1 VWKKFRHPDSFSKE
15 FSEKEFFLLASFRR
29 CKFLLDPISVGSL
42 LQSAIGG
49 LASDFNVLQ
58 LSDRVFRFS
67 VFCRPRNDNRG
78 LFLIKLISQKKKEDP
93 LFLTGLDH
101 QISGRRV

>member
-1 VWKKFRHPDSFSKE
+1 
-15 FSEKEFFLLASFRR
+15 
-29 CKFLLDPISVGSL
+29 VGSL

-78 LFLIKLISQKKKEDP
+78 LFLIRLISQKKEDP